1 MKYRDKIPL
10 RPYRVIK
17 TYGNETGHSC
27 AFRQWR
33 ADSHCN
39 LIHGYALGF
48 EITFEAA
55 ELNEQ
60 NWVIDFG
67 DLGVLKN
74 YLKET
79 FDHTTIVAVDDPH
92 METFVK
98 LGQLDLIDMR
108 VMDNVG
114 CEAFAENVFDFC
126 YEKFSSMRVNIKSV
140 KVFEHGSNSAVFG
153 DF

>member
-1 MKYRDKIPL
+1 MKYQ
-10 RPYRVIK
+10 VIK

-27 AFRQWR
+27 AFRQWK
-33 ADSHCN
+33 ADSHCK

-48 EITFEAA
+48 EITFEAT
-55 ELNEQ
+55 ELDER

-67 DLGVLKN
+67 DLGILKQ

-79 FDHTTIVAVDDPH
+79 FDHTCIVAIDDPS
-92 METFVK
+92 MLSFVK
-98 LGQLDLIDMR
+98 MGQQNLINLK

-126 YEKFSSMRVNIKSV
+126 YEKFSSMRVDIKSV
-140 KVFEHGSNSAVFG
+140 RVFEHGSNSAVFG
-153 DF
+153 DI

>member
-1 MKYRDKIPL
+1 MKYQ
-10 RPYRVIK
+10 VIK

-27 AFRQWR
+27 AFRQWK
-33 ADSHCN
+33 ADSHCK

-48 EITFEAA
+48 EITFEAT
-55 ELNEQ
+55 ELDER

-67 DLGVLKN
+67 DLGILKQ

-79 FDHTTIVAVDDPH
+79 FDHTCIVAIDDPS
-92 METFVK
+92 MLSFVK
-98 LGQLDLIDMR
+98 MGQQNLINLK

-126 YEKFSSMRVNIKSV
+126 YEKFSSMRVDIKSV
-140 KVFEHGSNSAVFG
+140 RVFEHGSNSAVFG

>member
-1 MKYRDKIPL
+1 LKYQ
-10 RPYRVIK
+10 VIK

-27 AFRQWR
+27 AFRQWK

-48 EITFEAA
+48 EITFEATDLD
-55 ELNEQ
+55 ER

-67 DLGVLKN
+67 DLGILKQ

-79 FDHTTIVAVDDPH
+79 FDHTCIVAIDDPL
-92 METFVK
+92 MLSFVK
-98 LGQLDLIDMR
+98 MGQQNLINLK

-126 YEKFSSMRVNIKSV
+126 YEKFSSMRVDIKSV
-140 KVFEHGSNSAVFG
+140 RVFEHGSNSAVFG
-153 DF
+153 NF

>member
-1 MKYRDKIPL
+1 MSKYIST
-10 RPYRVIK
+10 K
-17 TYGNETGHSC
+17 TYKQLGPV
-27 AFRQWR
+27 AYRQWR

-114 CEAFAENVFDFC
+114 CEAFAEEVFNFC
-126 YEKFSSMRVNIKSV
+126 KETLEDDRVFIRSV

-153 DF
+153 NF

>member
-1 MKYRDKIPL
+1 MKYQ
-10 RPYRVIK
+10 VIK

-48 EITFEAA
+48 EITFES
-55 ELNEQ
+55 ETLNEQ

-67 DLGVLKN
+67 DLGILKK

-79 FDHTTIVAVDDPH
+79 FDHTTVVALDDP
-92 METFVK
+92 MYGIFED
-98 LGQLDLIDMR
+98 LDARRLIDMR
-108 VMDNVG
+108 SMNNVG
-114 CEAFAENVFDFC
+114 CEAFAEAVYDFC
-126 YEKFSSMRVNIKSV
+126 YEKFSSLRVNIKSV

-153 DF
+153 NF

>member
-1 MKYRDKIPL
+1 MKYKERTPV

-48 EITFEAA
+48 EITFESV

-67 DLGVLKN
+67 DLGILKK

-79 FDHTTIVAVDDPH
+79 FDHTTIIADDEPER
-92 METFVK
+92 ETF
-98 LGQLDLIDMR
+98 LMLQNLNLINLK

-114 CEAFAENVFDFC
+114 CESFAEEDFNFCKQTLETDRVFIR
-126 YEKFSSMRVNIKSV
+126 EVR
-140 KVFEHGSNSAVFG
+140 VFEHGSNSAVFG
-153 DF
+153 NF